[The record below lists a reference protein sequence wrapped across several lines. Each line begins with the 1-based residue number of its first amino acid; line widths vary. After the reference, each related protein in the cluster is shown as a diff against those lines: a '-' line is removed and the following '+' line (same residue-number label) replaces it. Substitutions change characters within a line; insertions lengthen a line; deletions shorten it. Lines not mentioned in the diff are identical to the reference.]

1 MRNLFALAILG
12 LISTAVNAQ
21 NTTTVKG
28 RFVWDESKGAPPA
41 RKEIKAT
48 KDEEV
53 CAKDKEFLTEDV
65 IVNAKTKGVKNVV
78 VWLAPEPPAG
88 GGKLKDLPPWNK
100 SDIPAAAAKPA
111 KPDVEI
117 DQPCCRFI
125 PHVLAAQEGQTMVIK
140 NSATVPHNAKWTSRN
155 NGEINPL
162 IPAGGEFKVQAPL
175 KAERFPINV
184 ECSIHPWMKAYV
196 WVFAHPYF
204 AVTDAEGNF
213 EIKDVPVLGGKL
225 RLVAWHESGVSGD
238 WRMGESIAV
247 KAGPTDLK
255 DIKLKVSGK

>member
-1 MRNLFALAILG
+1 MRKLIALAVAG
-12 LISTAVNAQ
+12 LITSGVSAQ

-53 CAKDKEFLTEDV
+53 CAKDKEFLTEEV

-88 GGKLKDLPPWNK
+88 GGKLKDLPPWDK
-100 SDIPAAAAKPA
+100 KAIPAAAKPT
-111 KPDVEI
+111 VEI

-125 PHVLAAQEGQTMVIK
+125 PHVLAAQEGQNMLIK
-140 NSATVPHNAKWTSRN
+140 NSAPVPHNAKWTSRN

-162 IPAGGEFKVQAPL
+162 IPAGGEFKVPDPL

-213 EIKDVPVLGGKL
+213 EIKNVPVMGGKL
-225 RLVAWHESGVSGD
+225 RLVAWHEAGVAGD
-238 WRMGESIAV
+238 WRMGESINV
-247 KAGPTDLK
+247 QAGQTDLK
-255 DIKLKVSGK
+255 DVKLKLSGK